1 MAQIYNPDEIIKT
14 SDNLE
19 AKSKDLKKLIEQ
31 MRGIITEMGTVWQSP
46 AQKTFASR
54 FSEIE
59 PQLTSFATTISS
71 FAERAKAQAEAVRT
85 SEVDPV

>member
-14 SDNLE
+14 SENME
-19 AKSKDLKKLIEQ
+19 AKSTELKNLIGQ
-31 MRGIITEMGTVWQSP
+31 MRDIIAEMGTVWQSP

-71 FAERAKAQAEAVRT
+71 FAERAKAQAEAVKIN
-85 SEVDPV
+85 EVDPV